1 MYAGENNE
9 KLAINSDRSLPYQG
23 TPSWVSTM
31 AVYPAGYMMDWS
43 TKELNTNIN
52 YVTGDNYS
60 LLGSLCGKAFK
71 VFACP
76 SANFVSPVQQSAGW
90 SARARSVVMNGGV
103 GNGSKTSGLM
113 GPNPVGVFAKKTS
126 DFITPGPS
134 DTWVFMDEH
143 PDSIDDGMLY
153 VYVDNNTLST
163 GSGNYTELPGSMH
176 GGGCGVTFADGHS
189 EIHKWRGSLALAN
202 VTFTYQGFKTVSN
215 DPDLAWLAQHT
226 PH

>member
-76 SANFVSPVQQSAGW
+76 SANFISPAQQSAGW
-90 SARARSVVMNGGV
+90 SGGRV
-103 GNGSKTSGLM
+103 
-113 GPNPVGVFAKKTS
+113 A
-126 DFITPGPS
+126 
-134 DTWVFMDEH
+134 
-143 PDSIDDGMLY
+143 
-153 VYVDNNTLST
+153 
-163 GSGNYTELPGSMH
+163 
-176 GGGCGVTFADGHS
+176 
-189 EIHKWRGSLALAN
+189 
-202 VTFTYQGFKTVSN
+202 
-215 DPDLAWLAQHT
+215 
-226 PH
+226 